1 MQSAAN
7 NDLSSGLRLKLVV
20 AVIASLY
27 FFWCAYDPYQWHL
40 IDGVNLVIH
49 EAGHLFFSPFGEFT
63 MIAGGSLFQVIMPA
77 LFVGYFLYQ
86 RQLYSAALVLF
97 WVGES
102 VLNVSVYAGDAVA
115 LQLPLLGGEGS
126 MHDWNYMLGSL
137 NLLDSTTQ
145 VAGAI
150 RLLGTIII
158 ALASLGSFWF
168 AKLKTIPADLV

>member
-7 NDLSSGLRLKLVV
+7 NTLSSAVRLKLLV
-20 AVIASLY
+20 AAIASLY

-49 EAGHLFFSPFGEFT
+49 EAGHLIFSPFGEFM

-126 MHDWNYMLGSL
+126 MHDWNYLLSSL
-137 NLLDSTTQ
+137 NLLDSTIQ

-158 ALASLGSFWF
+158 ALAAFGSFIF
-168 AKLKTIPADLV
+168 AKRETRSGQ